1 MATAKMT
8 TIKFGGIK
16 SSDKCKNCGY
26 PVRKAGPAKTE
37 QKSNGK
43 KTSR

>member
-1 MATAKMT
+1 MATAKVT
-8 TIKFGGIK
+8 TIKFGNVK
-16 SSDKCKNCGY
+16 PSDKCKNCGY
-26 PVRKAGPAKTE
+26 PIRKAGSAKTE